1 MSGSVKLPVGIE
13 NFEEIRTN
21 GYYYVDKTNLI
32 EQLFESRGKVNLF
45 TRPRRFGKTLNMSM
59 LKYFFEI
66 GADPS
71 LFDGLNISRNDQ
83 LCKEHMGKYPVI
95 FLTLKNVDG
104 LDFQEAKQRF
114 VDLIGTEA
122 ARFRFL
128 LDSDRLTLDD
138 KERYKALIAIKN
150 GAYFMSN
157 QVFTRSLK
165 TLSELLNKYY
175 DQKTVILIDEY
186 DVPLDKAFQQG
197 YYREMVSLI
206 RGIFGDALKTN
217 DSLSFAVLTGCLRIS
232 KESIFTG
239 LNNFKILSITD
250 VRFDE
255 QFGFTDKEVNDI
267 LSYYHMEDRMKE
279 TKQWYDGYHFGNV
292 DVYCPWDVINHVD
305 RIKDDPGAR
314 PETYWINT
322 SGNDLVRR
330 FVNKANKTTRNE
342 IERLIAGEAIEK
354 QIRLD
359 LTYDE
364 IDNSIDN
371 LWSVLFTTGYLTQ
384 IGLTE
389 EGAYKLVI
397 PNKEV
402 REVYKLQIQ
411 EWFEKSLFSN
421 VDQLQSFWK
430 SFAEGNTEEIEKYL
444 NKVLSNSISVF
455 DTKGRNEE
463 KESSYHNLLT
473 GVLTGNA
480 DWLVKSNVEA
490 GEGFADI
497 IVETDD
503 PDAGIITELKY
514 TRDTKEMEQACK
526 KAIAQIKD
534 RRYQEYLLN
543 DERRDILLYGIAFC
557 KKRCK
562 VIAEKMMEE
571 SFVQ

>member
-71 LFDGLNISRNDQ
+71 LFDGLNISRNEQ

-138 KERYKALIAIKN
+138 KERYQALIAIKN

-165 TLSELLNKYY
+165 TLSEILNKYY

-267 LSYYHMEDRMKE
+267 LSYYHMEDRME
-279 TKQWYDGYHFGNV
+279 EMKQWYDGYHFGNV

-330 FVNKANKTTRNE
+330 FVDKANKTTRNE

-444 NKVLSNSISVF
+444 NRVLSNSISVF

-473 GVLTGNA
+473 GILTGNA

-562 VIAEKMMEE
+562 VIAEKMTEE
-571 SFVQ
+571 TIA

>member
-71 LFDGLNISRNDQ
+71 LFDGLNISRNEQ

-267 LSYYHMEDRMKE
+267 LSYYHMEDRIKE

-444 NKVLSNSISVF
+444 NRVLSNTISVF

-503 PDAGIITELKY
+503 PDAGIIAELKY

-562 VIAEKMMEE
+562 VIAEKMTIT
-571 SFVQ
+571 